1 MSLVTDISQVR
12 SASSINV
19 SNTLTAWQPYL
30 DEAEMT
36 FIKPAIGA
44 DLFALFNEK
53 AQADLETPFLE
64 AIQLIRIPLA
74 LYALYLGIDEFAVS
88 ISNQGIQ
95 VIENDT
101 HKAAPQYKVQNLK
114 ETWMRRA
121 HTLLDVALAH
131 LEANKADF
139 PGFSPQDPDLFIK
152 SAADFS
158 QFVDIRSSRRVFLA
172 LKPILASIEKKYIKP
187 TVSIVYFLNLKAA
200 VQASS
205 PLSEADQT
213 VLDLIQPALAHLTIA
228 RALQDI
234 SIDILDWGI
243 FANAASTFTNL
254 STKQTS
260 NRERISAMIEANQK
274 DGEAELKELQEY
286 LDLHA
291 TVELYPDYFNSD
303 RYVGASKAKTRSE
316 FPNSASNSFFVA

>member
-1 MSLVTDISQVR
+1 MSLITDISQVR

-53 AQADLETPFLE
+53 VQAELESPFLE

-74 LYALYLGIDEFAVS
+74 LYALYLGIDEFSVS

-121 HTLLDVALAH
+121 HTLL
-131 LEANKADF
+131 
-139 PGFSPQDPDLFIK
+139 
-152 SAADFS
+152 
-158 QFVDIRSSRRVFLA
+158 
-172 LKPILASIEKKYIKP
+172 KP
-187 TVSIVYFLNLKAA
+187 
-200 VQASS
+200 
-205 PLSEADQT
+205 
-213 VLDLIQPALAHLTIA
+213 
-228 RALQDI
+228 
-234 SIDILDWGI
+234 
-243 FANAASTFTNL
+243 
-254 STKQTS
+254 
-260 NRERISAMIEANQK
+260 
-274 DGEAELKELQEY
+274 
-286 LDLHA
+286 
-291 TVELYPDYFNSD
+291 
-303 RYVGASKAKTRSE
+303 
-316 FPNSASNSFFVA
+316 

>member
-1 MSLVTDISQVR
+1 MSLITDISQVR

-36 FIKPAIGA
+36 FIKPAIGST
-44 DLFALFNEK
+44 LFALFNEK

-74 LYALYLGIDEFAVS
+74 LYALYLGIDEFSVS

-131 LEANKADF
+131 LEEHKEDF

-152 SAADFS
+152 SAADFN

-172 LKPILASIEKKYIKP
+172 LKPIVASIEKKYIKP
-187 TVSIVYFLNLKAA
+187 TVSTAYFLNLKAA

-205 PLSEADQT
+205 PLAEADRT
-213 VLDLIQPALAHLTIA
+213 IMDLIQPALAHLTIA

-260 NRERISAMIEANQK
+260 NRERISAMIEANQR

-291 TVELYPDYFNSD
+291 RVELYPDYFNSD

>member
-152 SAADFS
+152 SAADFN

-172 LKPILASIEKKYIKP
+172 LKPIVASIEKKYIKP
-187 TVSIVYFLNLKAA
+187 TVSTAYFLNLKAA
-200 VQASS
+200 VKAST
-205 PLSEADQT
+205 PLSEADGT
-213 VLDLIQPALAHLTIA
+213 IMDLIQPALAHLTIA

-291 TVELYPDYFNSD
+291 TSDLYPDYFNSD
-303 RYVGASKAKTRSE
+303 RYVGASKAKSRTE